1 MQSGLRL
8 SDAVASG
15 KLIATGPGG
24 LAMQMRRKLVVALTT
39 SLALAGSVG
48 AQGYFGQNQVQYNR
62 LVWRV
67 LETEHFRVHYYKEE
81 KAAVEDAA
89 RMAERSYARLSRVLG
104 HEFRERKPIVIFA
117 SRTDFAQNNIFGDP
131 GEGVGGVTDFARQ
144 RNVLPFTGDF
154 RSFEHVLAHEMV
166 HQFQYD
172 VFSRGRA
179 GANVQAIAAVSPPL
193 WLIEGMAEY
202 LSLGSDHRFTDMW
215 LRDAALNGD
224 IPTIEQMTIYPDRFF
239 PYRFGESLM
248 RYIGERWG
256 DQIIGQILEALPN
269 VGVERAFKRELGLSL
284 EELSDDWKDA
294 LQKQYL
300 PTVVNLDRPR
310 RFADNLL
317 SPKKSG
323 GNIFLA
329 PSLSDDGSK
338 IVFLADGNFLRGEV
352 FIDLWLADART
363 GKRIRRLVKS
373 NSNPNAEELR
383 LLYSQSSFSPDGNE
397 VTYVGQRAG
406 KDVLYITRT
415 RGGGTRRIDVPGN
428 GSLSPVFTP
437 DGSHIV
443 FTVNRGGITD
453 LAIVKT
459 DGTGFRLLTDDRFGD
474 FMPTVSPDGKTIA
487 FASDRGAETDFD
499 VLRFSRWKISLYD
512 LATGAVT
519 VLPNQP
525 GLNINPQWAPDG
537 KSLAYIGDRA
547 AVPNVF
553 LYDFTTREHYQL
565 TNVAGG
571 VSGITEFSP
580 ALTWARKAD
589 RMAFVHFEKMGQYTV
604 WTVENPR
611 ALKKEPYRAPAP
623 APNLIASAGGMTN
636 NGITVTALPSAPAPT
651 TPVTPAVPGLTA
663 GTPQPTIATV
673 NPPTPDSRKP
683 TPTTGTA
690 TPTARPAGTPQL
702 PARGALDPVT
712 TPGISR
718 PGFEYGRKVAS
729 SRSLYRGPEGL
740 RAADS
745 LPDRGER
752 DTSVVTVNQ
761 MLDSADLALPDPTRF
776 RDGPYRVS
784 YEADYVARPSIG
796 FAQDNFGRGLFGG
809 TTVVLSDLI
818 GNNRLAFT
826 AQVNGRI
833 QDAIFYAGYTNLSR
847 RLQYTTSVSQFPF
860 FFFNGQQFTNLGG
873 GVTQETQSLARF
885 ILRDVAFTSLLPQN
899 RFKRFELGVGVQQIG
914 RSELII
920 GRRFDQF
927 QAEPFQIL
935 AEQGLG
941 SLTFFQPKAAFVSD
955 NSLMGY
961 TAPIMGRRMRFAY
974 EPTIGSRRW
983 QEFTADYRRYD
994 PLLFNFIT
1002 IASRFTSIMRTGRDE
1017 SFFPNYIGNP
1027 NGLMW
1032 LRGYDRVNAL
1042 DFGCQPT
1049 LGASSGCSS
1058 TELLG
1063 SRALVASTELR
1074 FPLIRKFEL
1083 GVLPVQ
1089 LPPVDGALFFDAG
1102 LAWNGNQTPSLRR
1115 PASYDSDRQRY
1126 LLRSYGY
1133 SVRLN
1138 LFNFALLRWD
1148 YAIPLDRP
1156 QRRGFWQWSLG
1167 TSY

>member
-1 MQSGLRL
+1 MRMRRTFMAALT
-8 SDAVASG
+8 
-15 KLIATGPGG
+15 ATLG
-24 LAMQMRRKLVVALTT
+24 LAA
-39 SLALAGSVG
+39 SAG

-144 RNVLPFTGDF
+144 RNVLPLTGDY

-193 WLIEGMAEY
+193 WLMEGMAEY
-202 LSLGSDHRFTDMW
+202 LSLGSDHKFTDMW

-224 IPTIEQMTIYPDRFF
+224 IPTIEQMTVYPDRFF

-310 RFADNLL
+310 RFAENLL
-317 SPKKSG
+317 NTTKSG

-329 PSLSDDGSK
+329 PTLSEDGSK
-338 IVFLADGNFLRGEV
+338 IVFLSDGNFLRGEV

-373 NSNPNAEELR
+373 TTNANAEELR
-383 LLYSQSSFSPDGNE
+383 LLYSQSAFSPDGND
-397 VTYVGQRAG
+397 VAYVGQRAG
-406 KDVLYITRT
+406 KDVLYLTRT
-415 RGGGTRRIDVPGN
+415 RGGNTRRIDVPAQGV
-428 GSLSPVFTP
+428 LSPVFTP
-437 DGSHIV
+437 DGRHLV

-453 LAIVKT
+453 LAIIGV
-459 DGTGFRLLTDDRFGD
+459 DGSGFRLLTDDRHGD
-474 FMPTVSPDGKTIA
+474 FMASVSPDGRTIA

-499 VLRFSRWKISLYD
+499 VLRFSRWKISLLD

-525 GLNINPQWAPDG
+525 GTSINPQWSPDG
-537 KSLAYIGDRA
+537 KSLAYITDRSS
-547 AVPNVF
+547 VQNVF
-553 LYDFTTREHYQL
+553 LYDFATREHYQL

-571 VSGITEFSP
+571 ISGITEYSP

-589 RMAFVHFEKMGQYTV
+589 RMAFVHFEKMGKYTI
-604 WTVENPR
+604 WTVDNPR
-611 ALKKEPYRAPAP
+611 SLKKEPYRPPVPAQTQ
-623 APNLIASAGGMTN
+623 LIASAGGVTN
-636 NGITVTALPSAPAPT
+636 NGITVTAVPSAPAPVPSA
-651 TPVTPAVPGLTA
+651 PVGAPAAGSASPPRPGSPA
-663 GTPQPTIATV
+663 
-673 NPPTPDSRKP
+673 PPTTVVSPGNPGSG
-683 TPTTGTA
+683 TGGVPQA
-690 TPTARPAGTPQL
+690 PGRGEMNPVNRPA
-702 PARGALDPVT
+702 AAAN
-712 TPGISR
+712 PGIVL
-718 PGFEYGRKVAS
+718 GRTLAS
-729 SRSLYRGPEGL
+729 SRSLYRGPEGV
-740 RAADS
+740 RSSDS

-752 DTSVVTVNQ
+752 DTSIVTVNQ

-776 RDGPYRVS
+776 REGPYRVS
-784 YEADYVARPSIG
+784 FEADYVARPSIG

-809 TTVVLSDLI
+809 TTVIMSDLV
-818 GNNRLAFT
+818 GNNRLGFT

-833 QDAIFYAGYTNLSR
+833 QDAIFQAQYTNLSR
-847 RLQYTTSVSQFPF
+847 RLQYSTSISQFPF
-860 FFFNGQQFTNLGG
+860 FFFNGREVQPVGG
-873 GVTQETQSLARF
+873 GVFQETQSLARF
-885 ILRDVAFTSLLPQN
+885 VLRDAIFTSLLPQN
-899 RFKRFELGVGVQQIG
+899 RFKRFELGIGVQQIA
-914 RSELII
+914 RSELVLA
-920 GRRFDQF
+920 RQFDNFGQST
-927 QAEPFQIL
+927 PYQIVGENSFGAL
-935 AEQGLG
+935 AFL
-941 SLTFFQPKAAFVSD
+941 QPRAAYVFD
-955 NSLMGY
+955 NTLMGY

-974 EPTIGSRRW
+974 QPTLGSRRW
-983 QEFTADYRRYD
+983 NEFLADYRRYD
-994 PLLFNFIT
+994 PLLFNWIT
-1002 IASRFTSIMRTGRDE
+1002 IASRVTSLVRTGRDE
-1017 SFFPNYIGNP
+1017 QFFPNYIGNP

-1032 LRGYDRVNAL
+1032 LRGYDRVNAF
-1042 DFGCQPT
+1042 DFGCQAGIGGVGSCSNPIL
-1049 LGASSGCSS
+1049 LGA
-1058 TELLG
+1058 
-1063 SRALVASTELR
+1063 RAAVASTELR
-1074 FPLIRKFEL
+1074 FPLIRRFEL
-1083 GVLPVQ
+1083 GVLPIQ
-1089 LPPVDGALFFDAG
+1089 LPPVDGALFYEAG
-1102 LAWNGNQTPSLRR
+1102 IAWGAGQSVSLS
-1115 PASYDSDRQRY
+1115 PLGDRQLVDPARQRF
-1126 LLRSYGY
+1126 LLRSRGY
-1133 SVRLN
+1133 SIRLN

-1148 YAIPLDRP
+1148 YAIPLDGPRAT
-1156 QRRGFWQWSLG
+1156 RRGFWQWSLG